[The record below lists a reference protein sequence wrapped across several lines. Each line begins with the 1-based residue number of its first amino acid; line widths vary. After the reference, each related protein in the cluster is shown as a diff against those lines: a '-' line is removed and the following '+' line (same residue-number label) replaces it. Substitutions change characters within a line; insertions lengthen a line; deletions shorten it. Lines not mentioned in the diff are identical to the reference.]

1 MKKLKIKFQ
10 NFTKNLLRWALQAE
24 LLKLQ
29 KQIQINQI
37 QEDRI
42 NKLLNNLDI
51 SVDVHYRANS
61 WAVIS
66 IQGERSDFIKFI
78 DLGRSDINEIYSFL
92 RRYDRTKVDAEPRV
106 YEWLKFPKQAVR
118 KNRGF

>member
-1 MKKLKIKFQ
+1 MKRIKIKLQ
-10 NFTKNLLRWALQAE
+10 NVTEKLLRWAFRAE
-24 LLKLQ
+24 LLKLKKQLQ
-29 KQIQINQI
+29 KNEIQA
-37 QEDRI
+37 DRI
-42 NKLLNNLDI
+42 DNLLNNLDI

-78 DLGRSDINEIYSFL
+78 DLGRSDISEIYSFL
-92 RRYDRTKVDAEPRV
+92 RRFDRSKVDAVPRV

>member
-10 NFTKNLLRWALQAE
+10 NFTKNLLMWAFQSE

-29 KQIQINQI
+29 KQLQKNQI

-42 NKLLNNLDI
+42 NNLLNNLDI
-51 SVDVHYRANS
+51 SVDVHYIANS

-92 RRYDRTKVDAEPRV
+92 RRFDRSKVDAEPRV
-106 YEWLKFPKQAVR
+106 FEMLKFPKKPTR
-118 KNRGF
+118 RPRY

>member
-10 NFTKNLLRWALQAE
+10 NFTKNLLRWAFQTE

-29 KQIQINQI
+29 KQIQINEI

>member
-10 NFTKNLLRWALQAE
+10 NFTKNLLRWAFQSE

-29 KQIQINQI
+29 KQLQKNQI

-42 NKLLNNLDI
+42 NNLLNNLDI

-78 DLGRSDINEIYSFL
+78 DLGRSDINEIYNFL
-92 RRYDRTKVDAEPRV
+92 RRYDRTKVDAEPRI
-106 YEWLKFPKQAVR
+106 YEWLKFPKQSVR

>member
-10 NFTKNLLRWALQAE
+10 NFTKNLLRWAFQSE

-29 KQIQINQI
+29 KQLQKNQI

-42 NKLLNNLDI
+42 NNLLNNLDI

-78 DLGRSDINEIYSFL
+78 DLGRSDINEIYNFL
-92 RRYDRTKVDAEPRV
+92 RRYDRTKVDAEPRI
-106 YEWLKFPKQAVR
+106 YEWLKFPKHSVR